1 METQFPRCPFTA
13 AGVVVQEAMPACP
26 GFRAEALSS
35 GDIDGRGAG
44 PEVMTCAHLGAER
57 LSRGRYIAACH
68 HPEAAWVA
76 KAAETVCRGSAIRAE
91 AVARGAA
98 EASPRPLLERAR
110 RAQIR
115 AAMLCGSSRALMQ
128 LSARRRRAA

>member
-1 METQFPRCPFTA
+1 M
-13 AGVVVQEAMPACP
+13 
-26 GFRAEALSS
+26 
-35 GDIDGRGAG
+35 
-44 PEVMTCAHLGAER
+44 
-57 LSRGRYIAACH
+57 
-68 HPEAAWVA
+68 A